1 MKRDE
6 RPASTTGAPHAGS
19 GAGGVLAS
27 LADTTWRVAVPTV
40 LFSGLGIALDN
51 TLDTMPLCTLIG
63 LVIGLVAAG
72 ALVWQQIQNVTK
84 TEDTK

>member
-6 RPASTTGAPHAGS
+6 RPASSTDAPSQGDAT
-19 GAGGVLAS
+19 GGVLAS

-40 LFSGLGIALDN
+40 LFSGLGIFADN
-51 TLDTMPLCTLIG
+51 KLRTMPLCTIIG

-72 ALVWQQIQNVTK
+72 ALIWHQVQNVTK
-84 TEDTK
+84 SEDTK